1 MFVGRILIVTP
12 DVANL
17 MSDAEEE
24 IGRIGSIPVRNLWLL
39 MLYASD
45 LFRDIEKA
53 KVAVEDNPDDIPDL
67 VAEILCRR
75 VERRIRRNLSYGYQS
90 REAVLGRVRGR
101 IDQLNTERRRL
112 LDRGKVACRFD
123 ELTIDTTRNCFV
135 RAALEEISKVVR
147 RRSLAHRCRSLAASL
162 KRMGVIGE
170 RPNRSEVSMDRFGRL
185 DADDKPMLAA
195 AHLAFNIA
203 LPTEATGAKQLSLPD
218 REITWIRKLY
228 EKGIAGFYDVVLSK
242 SGWRVDAGKTMSWQ
256 IERKTLGIDKILPT
270 MRTDIILD
278 HSDAGR
284 RIVIDTKFNSVVKR
298 GWYREETLRSGYLY
312 QIYAYLRSQEGKGDP
327 LAQNASGL
335 LLHPSVGYMVNEA
348 VVIQNHEIR
357 FATVDLGSSAREIR
371 EQLLQVLAFPPEYY
385 STESHLENKTGKDSL

>member
-1 MFVGRILIVTP
+1 MTP
-12 DVANL
+12 EVANL

-53 KVAVEDNPDDIPDL
+53 KVAVEDNPDYIPDL